1 MKRVG
6 SHELEIELWWR
17 QTGPDEWVVRI
28 RDRRTGQQA
37 EARSETELRQALER
51 LRDGAGRRGDPGQ
64 GETADENRASEAEEG
79 AA

>member
-6 SHELEIELWWR
+6 SHEMEIELWWR

-51 LRDGAGRRGDPGQ
+51 LQDGTGPRGDPRPP
-64 GETADENRASEAEEG
+64 ETADENRAGEAEEG
-79 AA
+79 DA